1 MKPDRTVLAIVMDD
15 DLRVIVRTASKLEH
29 LTETAFA
36 RRHLLIAAKKIIA
49 RDHKERTS
57 QIQP

>member
-1 MKPDRTVLAIVMDD
+1 MDD

-49 RDHKERTS
+49 KEHKERTS